1 MASLALR
8 SICFGLAIS
17 LWGAPAWTQ
26 SAAAGQSPATAAAP
40 AEFSRLRD
48 LALQEA
54 EEGKNADAMR
64 DYRQALALQPD
75 WTEGWWN
82 LGMLEYSGGQF
93 RDAQVTFRKVT
104 ALAPKVG
111 VAWGILG
118 LCQFETKN
126 YDEAL
131 FNLEKAQ
138 SLGMKD
144 DEEIAR
150 VAAYH
155 LGLLWVRGGKF
166 DQASQL
172 LTASFGSGD
181 VPEQARIALGLATL
195 RVPLLPDQLDPSREA
210 LISAAGDAAIAGDPE
225 RFATVVRDNPKI
237 PYLHLAWCRAL
248 AQARKYHEAQEQC
261 SAETRISPESPLPWI
276 EISNLQLLQAQL
288 APALKS
294 AQTAV
299 RLSPSSVE
307 AHRML
312 AQVEDASGHSGEA
325 DRQRNIASTLSPAP
339 PPPEPR
345 ILALYANTSVSRA
358 EPQDQAQARWQQALR
373 EYVAANYAAAADDL
387 KAWLAAN
394 PSSGTGWALLG
405 LCEYQLKDYDSALI
419 HLDRSSRLG
428 LSASNQSID
437 EARYTYGIL
446 LVHAARF
453 DEAETVLSTAWHPDS
468 PLRQKIEFVLGLAL
482 LRRTEFPND
491 VPAAQ
496 KDLIAS
502 AGRIAVLLEQ
512 SKYDQAFP
520 LFKTLLERYPGTAFL
535 HYAYGTALIAISEF
549 DQAAAQMQ
557 AERPISPHSELPCLR
572 LASISLRQDQPAPA
586 VKWAQC
592 ALDLNPNSVDAHY
605 LLGRASL
612 ENGDVTTAIRELE
625 IAGNL
630 SPESPEIHFNLAR
643 AYAKAKMPDKAQR
656 ERDLFSRLSDAQKSA
671 PPQPA
676 HP

>member
-1 MASLALR
+1 MAWMALR
-8 SICFGLAIS
+8 SLCFGLAVF
-17 LWGAPAWTQ
+17 LPG
-26 SAAAGQSPATAAAP
+26 AAAWSQAAP
-40 AEFSRLRD
+40 TPQAEASTTGSPEFSRLRD
-48 LALQEA
+48 QALHEA
-54 EEGKNADAMR
+54 EEGKNAEAIR

-82 LGMLEYSGGQF
+82 LGMLQYSGSQF
-93 RDAQVTFRKVT
+93 GDAEATFRKVS
-104 ALAPKVG
+104 ALAPNVG

-118 LCQFETKN
+118 LCQFETKD
-126 YDEAL
+126 YAEAL
-131 FNLEKAQ
+131 ANLEKAQ

-150 VAAYH
+150 VAEYH
-155 LGLLWVRGGKF
+155 LGLLWVRAGKF
-166 DQASQL
+166 DEASQL
-172 LTASFGSGD
+172 IVADFGNGEA
-181 VPEQARIALGLATL
+181 PEQARIALGLATL
-195 RVPLLPDQLDPSREA
+195 RVPLLPDQLDPSHEA
-210 LISAAGDAAIAGDPE
+210 LISAAGDAALSGDPS

-248 AQARKYHEAQEQC
+248 AQVRRYHEALEPC
-261 SAETRISPESPLPWI
+261 SAETKISPQSPLPWI
-276 EISNLQLLQAQL
+276 EISNLQLLQAQM
-288 APALKS
+288 AAALRS
-294 AQTAV
+294 AQIAIRV
-299 RLSPSSVE
+299 APSSVE

-312 AQVEDASGHSGEA
+312 ADVEDASGRSGEA
-325 DRQRNIASTLSPAP
+325 DRERALIAKLPATA
-339 PPPEPR
+339 PR
-345 ILALYANTSVSRA
+345 AEARIVALYANASVSRA
-358 EPQDQAQARWQQALR
+358 EPQDEAQARWQQALR
-373 EYVAANYAAAADDL
+373 EYVAGNYAQAADDL

-428 LSASNQSID
+428 LSASSQSID

-446 LVHAARF
+446 LVHAGRF
-453 DEAETVLSTAWHPDS
+453 DEAEAVLSTAWHPDS
-468 PLRQKIEFVLGLAL
+468 PLREKIEFVLGLAL
-482 LRRTEFPND
+482 LHRTEFPDD

-496 KDLIAS
+496 RDLIAS
-502 AGRIAVLLEQ
+502 AGQVAVFLEQ

-520 LFKTLLERYPGTAFL
+520 LFKTLLARYPATPFL

-557 AERPISPHSELPCLR
+557 AERPLSPHSELPCLR

-586 VKWAQC
+586 VRWAKC
-592 ALDLNPNSVDAHY
+592 ALTLNPNSVDAHY

-612 ENGDVTTAIRELE
+612 QNGDVATAIHELE
-625 IAGNL
+625 MASTL

-643 AYAKAKMPDKAQR
+643 AYAKARMPEKAQR
-656 ERDLFSRLSDAQKSA
+656 ERDLFSRLSDAQKA
-671 PPQPA
+671 GPPQAA